1 MPDSVDTASAAEDL
15 LGRHI
20 RRREGEAAGRL
31 PLLTAA
37 GLTKDYGSFR
47 ALDALDLRIA
57 SGEVFG
63 LLGPNGS
70 GKSTA
75 LRLMLGF
82 LRPTAGRATLAGFDC
97 WAEGVEAR
105 KRVAYLPGELRLY
118 ETMTG
123 RRLVTFL
130 AGLRGETPGP
140 AVDELAKKLDIDIDR
155 PLTHMSSGMKRKVA
169 LLTVLVPRVP
179 LIVLDEPTNTLDPT
193 MRDELLDQLAQAKAR
208 GQAVLFSSHVLQEVE
223 AVCDRVGIL
232 RRGKLVHLQDMTEL
246 RDGRAVTARLTGPA
260 PATGPDGGPLPA
272 DATADGRLTFTYR
285 GPLPALLVWLAG
297 QPLADLRIEPQGLGP
312 IYRRWHGG

>member
-1 MPDSVDTASAAEDL
+1 MPD
-15 LGRHI
+15 
-20 RRREGEAAGRL
+20 

-37 GLTKDYGSFR
+37 GLTKDYGTFR
-47 ALDALDLRIA
+47 ALDALDLAIA
-57 SGEVFG
+57 PGEVFG

-97 WAEGVEAR
+97 WHKGVEAR

-123 RRLVTFL
+123 RRLVGFL

-140 AVDELAKKLDIDIDR
+140 EVDALAKKLDIDIDR

-169 LLTVLVPRVP
+169 LLTVLVPKVP

-193 MRDELLDQLAQAKAR
+193 MRDELLDQLAAAKAR

-232 RRGKLVHLQDMTEL
+232 RRGKLVHLQDMADL
-246 RDGRAVTARLTGPA
+246 RGGRSVTAALTGPG
-260 PATGPDGGPLPA
+260 PTTGPDGAALPT
-272 DATADGRLTFTYR
+272 DAVADGRLSLTYR
-285 GPLPALLVWLAG
+285 GPLPALLTWLAA
-297 QPLADLRIEPQGLGP
+297 QPLADLRVEPQGLGP
-312 IYRRWHGG
+312 IYRRFHG